1 MLTSYLLC
9 IYIDYIKGEK
19 KKLYPMTGVAFYVRV
34 DF

>member
-1 MLTSYLLC
+1 MLNSYLLC
-9 IYIDYIKGEK
+9 IYIDYIKEK